1 MDEPTAEEQRKPFL
15 YRHFVKIPEAGK
27 FVFMDS
33 GWMSE
38 VTREK
43 LRGELSEQEYKKKIE
58 SIKVLKDS
66 LQTTVIC

>member
-1 MDEPTAEEQRKPFL
+1 MDEPTEEEARKPFL

-43 LRGELSEQEYKKKIE
+43 LRGELSEQEYKKENRKY
-58 SIKVLKDS
+58 
-66 LQTTVIC
+66 QTF